1 MNKTNKLEVIKELKE
16 ILKNQDLVK
25 LNDYIVK
32 LEEEAKKEN
41 FITKPSEKKKISA
54 IQKILNVYKDIRP
67 VLSGFTRIGN
77 QLAFTD
83 SYRAFFLND
92 EYLPFDYVASSDE
105 SEESTKNYIN
115 KYNLKQ
121 INGVYP
127 DLKHIRYRALQ
138 NFDNTEKITINLNNF
153 LIKYKTINK
162 KDKEQAIFGIQ
173 KKDGTIIYYDANY
186 LKSAIDI
193 LEINKDF
200 KIKCTKSDEPLYI
213 FNDKNEIGLLLPIRK
228 Y

>member
-1 MNKTNKLEVIKELKE
+1 MNKINKLEVIKELKG
-16 ILKNQDLVK
+16 ILKNQDFLK
-25 LNDYIVK
+25 LNDYIIK

-54 IQKILNVYKDIRP
+54 IQKVLNVFKDIRP
-67 VLSGFTRIGN
+67 VLSGYTRIGN

-92 EYLPFDYVASSDE
+92 DYLPFDYVASSDE
-105 SEESTKNYIN
+105 SEEATKNYIN
-115 KYNLKQ
+115 KYNLNQ

-127 DLKHIRYRALQ
+127 ELKQIRYRALQ

-162 KDKEQAIFGIQ
+162 KDKEQSIFKIQ

-193 LEINKDF
+193 LEISKDF
-200 KIKCTKSDEPLYI
+200 KIKCTKTDEPLYI
-213 FNDKNEIGLLLPIRK
+213 FNDKNEIALLLPIKK

>member
-16 ILKNQDLVK
+16 ILKNQDFIK
-25 LNDYIVK
+25 LNDYIIK

-41 FITKPSEKKKISA
+41 FITNPSEKKKITA
-54 IQKILNVYKDIRP
+54 IQKVLNVFKDSRP
-67 VLSGFTRIGN
+67 ILSGFTRIGN

-92 EYLPFDYVASSDE
+92 DYLPFDYVASLDE
-105 SEESTKNYIN
+105 STESTKNYIN
-115 KYNLKQ
+115 KYNLTQ

-127 DLKHIRYRALQ
+127 DLKRVRYKAFENR
-138 NFDNTEKITINLNNF
+138 DNTEKINIKLNDF

-162 KDKEQAIFGIQ
+162 KDKEQSIFEIQ

-186 LKSAIDI
+186 LKSVIDI
-193 LEINKDF
+193 LQITKNF

-213 FNDKNEIGLLLPIRK
+213 FNDKNEIGLLLPIK
-228 Y
+228 KN